1 MRARGTFKK
10 VSGMEPT
17 RRRALSGRRAVSAPR
32 RRSRE
37 EDTCAREDD
46 ATGVPELRASRD
58 RAPATGKRARC
69 CEPSRGG
76 RCGTRGWTACA
87 LPSAVCAGVRRTRAE
102 LRAVQIPR
110 RGRTKRVCFSSNAGC
125 LTTADRKNVDVDQAV
140 TGDAPRATRR

>member
-46 ATGVPELRASRD
+46 ATGVPESREPRETGTGNVEARASLLAVARGSSMRD
-58 RAPATGKRARC
+58 ADA
-69 CEPSRGG
+69 
-76 RCGTRGWTACA
+76 GT
-87 LPSAVCAGVRRTRAE
+87 VGVRR
-102 LRAVQIPR
+102 
-110 RGRTKRVCFSSNAGC
+110 
-125 LTTADRKNVDVDQAV
+125 
-140 TGDAPRATRR
+140 